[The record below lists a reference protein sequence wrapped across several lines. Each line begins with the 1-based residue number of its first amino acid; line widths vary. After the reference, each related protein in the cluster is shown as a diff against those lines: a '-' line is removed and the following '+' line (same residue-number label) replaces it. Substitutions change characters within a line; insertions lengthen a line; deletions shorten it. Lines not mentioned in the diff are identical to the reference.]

1 VTRVSSGR
9 GVDLC
14 PDCRVL
20 VRHVERKI
28 IGRRSRDA
36 YASEILGVGDALHTM
51 TVGGHKDGCP
61 LTTIAEMRVLSLDPQ
76 LTRYEDEDGWQVGYP
91 VEAVWVRVEYPTRR
105 A

>member
-1 VTRVSSGR
+1 MFRLGAAWVCAPTVASSSGTSSA
-9 GVDLC
+9 
-14 PDCRVL
+14 
-20 VRHVERKI
+20 
-28 IGRRSRDA
+28 RSSADDA